1 MGLTRA
7 KTSTGWRLADLD
19 AVPGNGLTVFST
31 FACGGGSSMGYKLA
45 GFDVIG
51 ANDIDPKM
59 RRNYEAN
66 LHPSLFIEAPIADLL
81 VADLPDALF
90 ALDVL
95 DGSPPCSTFSTSG
108 RREKDWGR
116 EKFFREGQAAQ
127 VLDDLF
133 FDFVALAARL
143 QPKVVIAEN
152 VKGLILG
159 NARGYVRMV
168 FDQLRAAGYKPQ
180 MFLVNAAYCGVPQR
194 RERVFV
200 TAIRQD
206 LAETRPA
213 LEIRTEGQPIPL
225 ADAFAD
231 LRTREDEK
239 RYLDPGEPAFR
250 YWHSTPPGRRF
261 IDAVEAM
268 EGRKSLWDYRKVHP
282 RQPAWTITS
291 GGAILHWSEP
301 RALTDR
307 ELIRAGS
314 FPDDY
319 AFSSKSMVKY
329 LIGMSVP
336 PRMMEVVASAV
347 RDQWLQ
353 PKEEGHAAA

>member
-1 MGLTRA
+1 MSA
-7 KTSTGWRLADLD
+7 SHGWRLTDLE
-19 AVPGNGLTVFST
+19 AVPQTGLKVFST

-45 GFDVIG
+45 GYDVIG

-66 LHPSLFIEAPIADLL
+66 LHPRLFIEAPVAELL
-81 VADLPDALF
+81 EAELPAELF
-90 ALDVL
+90 DLDVL

-108 RREKDWGR
+108 RRDKDWGR

-133 FDFVALAARL
+133 FDFIALAARL

-159 NARGYVRMV
+159 KARGYVRLI
-168 FDQLRAAGYKPQ
+168 FDQLRAAGYVPQ
-180 MFLVNAAYCGVPQR
+180 IFLVNAAYCGVPQR

-200 TAIRQD
+200 TAIRKD
-206 LAETRPA
+206 LAERVPPLRIVTA
-213 LEIRTEGQPIPL
+213 SSTISLTE
-225 ADAFAD
+225 AFAD
-231 LRTREDEK
+231 LCTTEDEK
-239 RYLDPGEPAFR
+239 RYIDPGDPAFR
-250 YWHSTPPGRRF
+250 YWHATAPGRRF
-261 IDAVEAM
+261 LDVVEVM
-268 EGRKSLWDYRKVHP
+268 EKRKSLWDHRKVHP
-282 RQPAWTITS
+282 KQPAWTITS
-291 GGAILHWSEP
+291 SGGTYHWSEP
-301 RALTDR
+301 RVLTNR

-319 AFSSKSMVKY
+319 AFSSRSLVKY

-347 RDQWLQ
+347 RDQWLL
-353 PKEEGHAAA
+353 PREESHAAA